1 MSIAEIHVLAGAYA
15 LDAVTD
21 LERAAFDR
29 HLRDCSV
36 CAQEVREFRETAMR
50 LGAATAVA
58 PDQALRE
65 RVLREI
71 SVTRQQPPRIAELPV
86 VRERSWWTRR
96 AAIAVVSIAAAAAAL
111 FGGIN
116 IGRDQLRQVVPGN
129 SVSASDTV
137 TDSAEGA
144 TGGSATVAVTRSQHT
159 AVVNVRDL
167 PALDVAHS
175 YQLWFTGL
183 RGPRS
188 AGSLPAGAG
197 SGTVSLNVPAD
208 ADGLAVTVEPA
219 GGSSQ
224 PTTPG
229 VLRLGL
235 A

>member
-36 CAQEVREFRETAMR
+36 CGQEVREFQETAAR
-50 LGAATAVA
+50 LGAATAVV

-65 RVLREI
+65 RVLGAV
-71 SVTRQQPPRIAELPV
+71 SVTRQVPPRIADLPV

-96 AAIAVVSIAAAAAAL
+96 AGIAVVSIAAAAAAL
-111 FGGIN
+111 FGGIS
-116 IGRDQLRQVVPGN
+116 IGRDQLQQVVPGN
-129 SVSASDTV
+129 SASSADTI
-137 TDSAEGA
+137 TDTAEGA
-144 TGGSATVAVTRSQHT
+144 TGGSATVAVSRSRHT

-167 PALDVAHS
+167 PALDVAHA

-197 SGTVSLNVPAD
+197 SGMVSLDVPAE
-208 ADGLAVTVEPA
+208 ADGLAVTVEPS
-219 GGSSQ
+219 GGSVQ